1 MNTEFKINGL
11 QIETARLI
19 LRPFRQ
25 TDLEVFFEY
34 ASVEGVDEMAG
45 WVHHKNKEIS
55 QKILDLFILEDKTFA
70 ICLKSNHKVIGS
82 LGIEKYGFKPYRKI
96 ESETTFGTK
105 EQTIL
110 NLILNPNKNFKLVY
124 SHPETLVIEK

>member
-1 MNTEFKINGL
+1 
-11 QIETARLI
+11 
-19 LRPFRQ
+19 
-25 TDLEVFFEY
+25 
-34 ASVEGVDEMAG
+34 MAG

-70 ICLKSNHKVIGS
+70 ICLKSNHKAIGS
-82 LGIEKYGFKPYRKI
+82 LGIEKCGFKPYRKI

-110 NLILNPNKNFKLVY
+110 NLLPQ
-124 SHPETLVIEK
+124 S

>member
-1 MNTEFKINGL
+1 
-11 QIETARLI
+11 
-19 LRPFRQ
+19 
-25 TDLEVFFEY
+25 
-34 ASVEGVDEMAG
+34 MAG